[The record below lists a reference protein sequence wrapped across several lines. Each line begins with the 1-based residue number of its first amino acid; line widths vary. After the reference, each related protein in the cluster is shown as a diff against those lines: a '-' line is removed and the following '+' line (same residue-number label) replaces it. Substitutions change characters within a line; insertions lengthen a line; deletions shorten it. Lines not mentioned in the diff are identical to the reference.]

1 MAVGENIR
9 KARLEK
15 GMTQKQVA
23 DACGMADSAIRKY
36 ESGQV
41 TPKYNT
47 LQRIAHAL
55 GYSVGYLLGS
65 VTERVIIPGRLKIVE
80 VDDPESGFF
89 RYDIEA
95 TDDEALNY
103 GYQILGRAGASV
115 QTYSPQ
121 ALILAAM
128 EKLNNDGQQ
137 KAVERVEEL
146 TEIPRYQAKGPAQD
160 TPPAGEGTDTTP
172 AETPQEDRIQAIT
185 MVCPICGMRL
195 RGDLEDGQAHCDYCK
210 RSFPLPQI
218 LK

>member
-65 VTERVIIPGRLKIVE
+65 VTERVIIPGRLKFIE
-80 VDDPESGFF
+80 TNDPESSHI
-89 RYDIEA
+89 RYNIEA
-95 TDDEALNY
+95 ADQEAFDY
-103 GYQILGRAGASV
+103 GLQILENAGVSV
-115 QTYSPQ
+115 QAHTPQ
-121 ALILAAM
+121 ALVLAAM
-128 EKLNNDGQQ
+128 GKLNEEGQQ
-137 KAVERVEEL
+137 KVVERAEEL
-146 TEIPRYQAKGPAQD
+146 TEIPRYQAQEPAQD
-160 TPPAGEGTDTTP
+160 TPLAGDGTE
-172 AETPQEDRIQAIT
+172 ETPPEDRIQAVT
-185 MVCPICGMRL
+185 MICPICGMTL
-195 RGDLEDGQAHCDYCK
+195 RGDPVAGKAHCDYCK

>member
-65 VTERVIIPGRLKIVE
+65 VTERVIMPGRLKIVE

-103 GYQILGRAGASV
+103 GYQILGRAGISV

-146 TEIPRYQAKGPAQD
+146 TEMPRYQAQE
-160 TPPAGEGTDTTP
+160 PPTEPSGAPGGTDTTP
-172 AETPQEDRIQAIT
+172 AETPPEGQIQAIT
-185 MVCPICGMRL
+185 MICPICGMTL
-195 RGDLEDGQAHCDYCK
+195 RGDPVAGKAHCDYCK